1 MTHIGKQETDHLE
14 NLGIDGRIILKFM
27 FKRLDGKQGL
37 DCYGSGWGQ
46 MASSYECGNED
57 QGSIKCGEILDELG
71 TYQLLK
77 TNYAS
82 QSWLVGWSVTYQYF
96 GGIHFLSFQNK
107 RDLAPNL
114 LAQCHIPE
122 GNSPYCHEKLQSHD

>member
-1 MTHIGKQETDHLE
+1 MIHTGKQETDHLE

-37 DCYGSGWGQ
+37 DCSGSGWGQ

-57 QGSIKCGEILDELG
+57 QGSIKCGEILDELR

-77 TNYAS
+77 KNYAP
-82 QSWLVGWSVTYQYF
+82 QS
-96 GGIHFLSFQNK
+96 
-107 RDLAPNL
+107 
-114 LAQCHIPE
+114 
-122 GNSPYCHEKLQSHD
+122 